1 MNRAALL
8 PAAPRPLIAWSRGF
22 GIICVLAVA
31 TLPVWPFA
39 NGFIVAVAIRA
50 LIFIALGQAWNV
62 IAGIGGQLSLG
73 HGVFFGI
80 GAYATALL
88 FNLWNIPPWI
98 GFLGG
103 MLAAMGVAAVIGAI
117 TFRLRGV
124 YFALATVVISLA
136 FEKLAR
142 FDVDLTG
149 GDSGLAVRFLGD
161 SLWGLQS
168 RGPTPFLWPALA
180 VVLGFRQITASL
192 LASRFGL
199 ELQAVRDDEEAAA
212 ASGVAVFRTK
222 LLGLLLS
229 AAMTA
234 LVGALHVQ
242 FYLTID
248 PGNAFGLFQAIQIQL
263 PALIGGLGTVAGPI
277 IGGAI
282 MVGANEATNWFSAVI
297 GIDGLD
303 VLCYGLLLLFIVM
316 RAPEG
321 IVGRLSARRR
331 R

>member
-1 MNRAALL
+1 VNLHAPGPAFDAVHLAGCVVVVALIGSL
-8 PAAPRPLIAWSRGF
+8 PFWPAANSYLIS
-22 GIICVLAVA
+22 VV
-31 TLPVWPFA
+31 V
-39 NGFIVAVAIRA
+39 RA
-50 LIFIALGQAWNV
+50 LIFIMLGQAWNV

-73 HGVFFGI
+73 HGVFFGV
-80 GAYATALL
+80 GAYGTALL
-88 FNLWNIPPWI
+88 FNGLGLTPW
-98 GFLGG
+98 LG
-103 MLAAMGVAAVIGAI
+103 MWLAACLAVAMSLVIGLA
-117 TFRLRGV
+117 TMRSRGV

-149 GDSGLAVRFLGD
+149 GDSGLAVQFLGN
-161 SLWGLQS
+161 SWWGLQS
-168 RGPTPFLWPALA
+168 RAPTPFLWPALA
-180 VVLGFRQITASL
+180 VVLGFRQITVWL
-192 LASRFGL
+192 LGSRFGL

-212 ASGVAVFRTK
+212 ASGVPVFRTK
-222 LLGLLLS
+222 LWGLLLS

-234 LVGALHVQ
+234 LVGTLHVQ

-282 MVGANEATNWFSAVI
+282 MIGANEITNWMSAVL

-321 IVGRLSARRR
+321 IVGAWRKRGR
-331 R
+331 